1 MWYANNN
8 LYQNVNDL
16 VTTLNKYVEGLSTRT
31 PSIIEWVT
39 LGVAIVSVYVSLKSI
54 KKQDSAAEAAIEAEN
69 KRTKALIDANLTA
82 TARIEW
88 IQNVRQATTELITAC
103 YKYMNA
109 EQEEQ
114 NKYFELIQEK
124 KLLFILYFGPD
135 KKDDSDREV
144 DLFNPDINDEK
155 NDKLIVFVNNL
166 VKQLKKYHYY
176 KSINKQ
182 VRQERAKCTEC
193 DFYKEQNGAR
203 KYECPK
209 DEYDNLLSEEDCIA
223 KQKMNEL
230 KKQHYENYIQEVNGK
245 LRDLSE
251 IVRIYAKIEW
261 DIAKDGK

>member
-1 MWYANNN
+1 MEYTNNN
-8 LYQNVNDL
+8 LYQNLNDL
-16 VTTLNKYVEGLSTRT
+16 VTTLDKYVEGLSTQT
-31 PSIIEWVT
+31 PSTIEWLT
-39 LGVAIVSVYVSLKSI
+39 LVVAIAAVIVSLISI
-54 KKQDSAAEAAIEAEN
+54 KKQNTTAKAINEAEN
-69 KRTKALIDANLTA
+69 QRTKALIDANLTA

-88 IQNVRQATTELITAC
+88 IQNVRQATTELVTAC

-109 EQEEQ
+109 DPKEE
-114 NKYFELIQEK
+114 NKYFEIIQEK

-135 KKDDSDREV
+135 KKDDSDSTI
-144 DLFNPDINDEK
+144 DLFDKKINEGK
-155 NDKLIVFVNNL
+155 NEELIIFVNNL
-166 VKQLKKYHYY
+166 VEELKNYQFY

-193 DFYKEQNGAR
+193 DWYRDEKGAR

-209 DEYDNLLSEEDCIA
+209 DNYDTPFSEEDCKT
-223 KQKMNEL
+223 KQNENESKYQQY
-230 KKQHYENYIQEVNGK
+230 KKYIQEVNGK